1 MKAQWFNLGGG
12 FKRAPEDF
20 EFSKVNILFPWQYC
34 CCGDLKTNIVPF
46 RNFESR
52 DMSKQDSRKTL
63 SDFKIL
69 MNIVEEEA
77 KKKYSWK
84 ASMNISDANST
95 FYQVSQVLDIQATS
109 K

>member
-1 MKAQWFNLGGG
+1 VDLRELQKTSSFQKSIFCFLGNTVG
-12 FKRAPEDF
+12 
-20 EFSKVNILFPWQYC
+20 

-95 FYQVSQVLDIQATS
+95 FYQVSQVLDIQATNE
-109 K
+109 